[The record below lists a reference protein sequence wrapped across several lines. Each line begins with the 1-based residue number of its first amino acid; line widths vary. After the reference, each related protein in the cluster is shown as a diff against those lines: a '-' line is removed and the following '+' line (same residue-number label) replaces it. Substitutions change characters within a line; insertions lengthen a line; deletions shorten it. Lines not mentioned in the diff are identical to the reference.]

1 MGKTVDSL
9 QGGDTL
15 ILQNQGSLQDSTND
29 IAKMGEIEMTVK
41 ELYEFAK
48 EHGMEDCKII
58 ISNNNDFEVGYD
70 DEITPC
76 AVEDIVV
83 LEV

>member
-1 MGKTVDSL
+1 
-9 QGGDTL
+9 
-15 ILQNQGSLQDSTND
+15 
-29 IAKMGEIEMTVK
+29 MTVK

-70 DEITPC
+70 DEITPS

>member
-1 MGKTVDSL
+1 M
-9 QGGDTL
+9 QH
-15 ILQNQGSLQDSTND
+15 STND

-70 DEITPC
+70 DYNYFSRVFKKKTGLRPTEYRKK
-76 AVEDIVV
+76 
-83 LEV
+83 LENQ

>member
-1 MGKTVDSL
+1 M
-9 QGGDTL
+9 QH
-15 ILQNQGSLQDSTND
+15 STND

-48 EHGMEDCKII
+48 ERNMEDCKII

>member
-1 MGKTVDSL
+1 M
-9 QGGDTL
+9 
-15 ILQNQGSLQDSTND
+15 QDSTND
-29 IAKMGEIEMTVK
+29 IAEMGEIEMTVK

>member
-1 MGKTVDSL
+1 
-9 QGGDTL
+9 
-15 ILQNQGSLQDSTND
+15 
-29 IAKMGEIEMTVK
+29 MTVK

-58 ISNNNDFEVGYD
+58 LRNRDGFEFGYD
-70 DEITPC
+70 DEITPY
-76 AVEDIVV
+76 AVEDIVL

>member
-1 MGKTVDSL
+1 M
-9 QGGDTL
+9 QHY
-15 ILQNQGSLQDSTND
+15 TND

>member
-1 MGKTVDSL
+1 M
-9 QGGDTL
+9 QHY
-15 ILQNQGSLQDSTND
+15 TNN
-29 IAKMGEIEMTVK
+29 IAKMGEKEMTVK

>member
-1 MGKTVDSL
+1 
-9 QGGDTL
+9 
-15 ILQNQGSLQDSTND
+15 
-29 IAKMGEIEMTVK
+29 MTVK

-70 DEITPC
+70 DEI
-76 AVEDIVV
+76 IVICYRSEEHTSE
-83 LEV
+83 LQSRI

>member
-1 MGKTVDSL
+1 MADNGCVVELNYPKN
-9 QGGDTL
+9 G
-15 ILQNQGSLQDSTND
+15 
-29 IAKMGEIEMTVK
+29 KMGEIEMTVK

>member
-1 MGKTVDSL
+1 
-9 QGGDTL
+9 
-15 ILQNQGSLQDSTND
+15 
-29 IAKMGEIEMTVK
+29 MTVK

-58 ISNNNDFEVGYD
+58 ISNNNDFEAGYD

>member
-1 MGKTVDSL
+1 MSRSAGNSADNGCVVELNYPKN
-9 QGGDTL
+9 GE
-15 ILQNQGSLQDSTND
+15 
-29 IAKMGEIEMTVK
+29 MGEIEMTVK

>member
-1 MGKTVDSL
+1 M
-9 QGGDTL
+9 
-15 ILQNQGSLQDSTND
+15 QDSTND

>member
-1 MGKTVDSL
+1 M
-9 QGGDTL
+9 QHY
-15 ILQNQGSLQDSTND
+15 TNN
-29 IAKMGEIEMTVK
+29 IAKMGEKEMTVK

-70 DEITPC
+70 DEITPR

>member
-1 MGKTVDSL
+1 MNVGNSADRCSSVGWNYPK
-9 QGGDTL
+9 
-15 ILQNQGSLQDSTND
+15 NE
-29 IAKMGEIEMTVK
+29 KMGETEMTVK

>member
-1 MGKTVDSL
+1 M
-9 QGGDTL
+9 
-15 ILQNQGSLQDSTND
+15 QNSTND